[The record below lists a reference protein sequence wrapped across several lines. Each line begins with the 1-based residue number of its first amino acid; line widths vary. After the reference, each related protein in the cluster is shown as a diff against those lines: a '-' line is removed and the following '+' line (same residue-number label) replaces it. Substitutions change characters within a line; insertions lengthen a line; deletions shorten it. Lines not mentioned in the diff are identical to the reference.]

1 MLKKILVTGGAGYI
15 GSVLTRRLLEKGY
28 QVRVLDIL
36 RFGKESLREIEDD
49 PGFELFVADVRDDKQ
64 VDNALEGTD
73 AVIHLAAIV
82 GDPACKKEPELA
94 TAINLDAS
102 VHLLQAAQQMNLKK
116 FIFTSTCSNYGK
128 MIDAEGY
135 VDEDSPL
142 RPVSLYA
149 ELKVKFEQA
158 LLSNTYPKDFTVVG
172 LRFATAYGVSPRM
185 RFDLTV
191 NEFTKELCLG
201 KELLVFGEQFW
212 RPYCHIEDLSNAC
225 IAVLEAERKTVH
237 KSVFNVGDTRENYQK
252 KTIVELIKDR
262 LPESRVKF
270 VHKDEDPRDYRVN
283 FEKIKKD
290 LNFAVTRRL
299 PDGIDEILQ
308 YIRSGKVQD
317 IENAIYLNS

>member
-1 MLKKILVTGGAGYI
+1 MRNILVTGGAGYI
-15 GSVLTRRLLEKGY
+15 GSILTRRLLEKGY
-28 QVRVLDIL
+28 RVRVLDVL
-36 RFGKESLREIEDD
+36 KFGKESLREIEDD
-49 PGFELFVADVRDDKQ
+49 PNFELCIADIRDHKE
-64 VDNALEGTD
+64 VGKALKGMD

-94 TAINLDAS
+94 KEINLEAS
-102 VHLLQAAQQMNLKK
+102 QSLLRTGQQNDLKRFV
-116 FIFTSTCSNYGK
+116 FISTCSNYGK
-128 MIDAEGY
+128 MTDPDGS
-135 VDEDSPL
+135 VDENSPL

-149 ELKVKFEQA
+149 ELKVKFEEQ
-158 LLSNTYPKDFTVVG
+158 LLLAKYSNEFTVVG

-191 NEFTKELCLG
+191 NEFTKDLCLG
-201 KELLVFGEQFW
+201 KELIVFGEQFW

-225 IAVLEAERKTVH
+225 IAALEADRKLVH
-237 KSVFNVGDTRENYQK
+237 KNVFNVGDNRENYQK

-283 FEKIKKD
+283 FDKIKRV
-290 LNFAVTRRL
+290 LNFEVTRRL

-308 YIRSGKVQD
+308 HIRSGKLQD
-317 IENAIYLNS
+317 IESEIYLNS